1 MDGEKARYFEPAG
14 EGAVELVVKKS
25 RFLGT
30 ARRVLSPDEVK
41 EWVRSE
47 RDRHPAARHVVH
59 AFLIGPPNSEIAGM
73 HDDGEPKGTAGR
85 PVLEAIRGSELR
97 NVLVLV
103 TRYFGGTKLGTGG
116 LVHAYS
122 DCARAALQHTPRR
135 IVRLE
140 QAVQIRFPYAFYDSF
155 LKLAAE
161 LECRIVSEQFREA
174 VEVEMLVPE
183 EQLGLF
189 RIRLND
195 LCRGNCSIH
204 LL

>member
-1 MDGEKARYFEPAG
+1 MEGEKNRYFEPAS
-14 EGAVELVVKKS
+14 EGTAELVIKKS

-30 ARRVLSPDEVK
+30 ARRVVSPDEVK

-47 RDRHPAARHVVH
+47 RERHPAARHVVH

-85 PVLEAIRGSELR
+85 PVLEVIRGSGLR

-103 TRYFGGTKLGTGG
+103 TRYFGGTRLGTGG

-122 DCARAALQHTPRR
+122 DCARAALQNTPRR
-135 IVRLE
+135 IVRPE
-140 QAVQIRFPYAFYDSF
+140 QAVQISFPYGFYDSF
-155 LKLAAE
+155 LKLAVE

-183 EQLGLF
+183 EQLDSF

-195 LCRGNCSIH
+195 ICRGNCSIH